1 MHPGIATGAAERWSR
16 SPSRSAEDAVR
27 TGSRVELEP
36 MSAAE
41 RKIVHTSLEHNDD
54 VTTSSEGEEPNRFVV
69 VEPAE

>member
-1 MHPGIATGAAERWSR
+1 M
-16 SPSRSAEDAVR
+16 RSAEDAVR

-54 VTTSSEGEEPNRFVV
+54 VTTSSEGDEPNRFVV